1 MVQAL
6 PAAAPRKQQLEAA
19 RQKCSLAA
27 GGLAACQFGMACG
40 LQPAACSLQPAACI
54 VQRSPLKSSVWL
66 ASSGACHCCSATP
79 AGRAAAVAPTPWH
92 HSAAQQSGE
101 SSRPGSIWGGAKRYI
116 HRTRQG
122 CKYSISQSD

>member
-40 LQPAACSLQPAACI
+40 LQPAACSLQPAACSLHRAALTLE
-54 VQRSPLKSSVWL
+54 VVGVVGQQRRLPLLQRHTSREGCRRGSNPL
-66 ASSGACHCCSATP
+66 APLCSA
-79 AGRAAAVAPTPWH
+79 AVRGEQQARQHLGR
-92 HSAAQQSGE
+92 
-101 SSRPGSIWGGAKRYI
+101 
-116 HRTRQG
+116 
-122 CKYSISQSD
+122 C